1 MPELVTK
8 DEEGYMHVS
17 YARANAVVASA
28 VVELSKEVDALK
40 AKVDVSTR
48 DTGANTEG
56 TGTSNDIK
64 ELMSVVEEMRREN
77 RALR

>member
-1 MPELVTK
+1 M
-8 DEEGYMHVS
+8 
-17 YARANAVVASA
+17 
-28 VVELSKEVDALK
+28 
-40 AKVDVSTR
+40 R